1 MKNDLKVTCP
11 KCSKTETI
19 EISDDEFSNLPPG
32 MFILSKT
39 IVHDDHILTIDVDP
53 DHNIRRAY
61 TSQIDKVSTTITAE
75 EVPSSELFTIETRIP
90 YLIEKFPYLE
100 QKEQK
105 YTEVDPNTELATIF
119 MLCEDE
125 RKKKEILD
133 SLAVFH
139 VPIWVLP
146 YRAGALLVDTFS
158 VPTTI
163 ETTTSLILTDFES
176 MLGVSEIS
184 DYLSAYTRAENFLAD
199 LAKEKY
205 LVYTVSTP
213 KYLEDITELHWLSKP
228 RSIPQFTEL
237 PLELSKDEL
246 SQVTQSFDE
255 AFHTIEE
262 NMKTL
267 PTIQALISRKRSEF
281 TNKIEQEIE
290 KLNNKYGK
298 ILQRTKENTD
308 LKIDEKKKEWD
319 EKLAELRSS
328 TARHL
333 DETRVEYK
341 ESLRRLREDAD
352 RQTTMLLEEKEKKI
366 ADTIA
371 ARDLNATNILK
382 TKIGSTLETL
392 FNRFSDMMNSVQGQL
407 DEIKAKNFQLAD
419 VKDILEIQIGGLA
432 SSTESHLKDASK
444 NEIKDLKSRISESN
458 KEISNIE
465 KDTQSKINM
474 IEDETKKKID
484 GLNENIER
492 VTKEQNENIERL
504 MKEQRELI
512 EKTEVERTE
521 TIARLSSEQQKQIS
535 EIEAERDAQIG
546 ELVDI
551 TKKIAEKSTQII
563 EFINSKKETLL
574 EEEEQFKKFILS
586 NLLKFKQ
593 GQKVDIPI
601 YLTQFLDPNQD
612 TARLLVYPPLQ
623 FISMATEEKLINKNL
638 RVYITDSF
646 YDLKEK
652 LERLLVSKKEL
663 NATAKKAL
671 NSQNL
676 LSKIEFAPELKKGL
690 ETLYQNGRIKDK
702 VLRKFNEIAEKLA
715 GENI

>member
-1 MKNDLKVTCP
+1 
-11 KCSKTETI
+11 
-19 EISDDEFSNLPPG
+19 
-32 MFILSKT
+32 
-39 IVHDDHILTIDVDP
+39 
-53 DHNIRRAY
+53 
-61 TSQIDKVSTTITAE
+61 
-75 EVPSSELFTIETRIP
+75 
-90 YLIEKFPYLE
+90 
-100 QKEQK
+100 
-105 YTEVDPNTELATIF
+105 
-119 MLCEDE
+119 
-125 RKKKEILD
+125 
-133 SLAVFH
+133 
-139 VPIWVLP
+139 
-146 YRAGALLVDTFS
+146 
-158 VPTTI
+158 
-163 ETTTSLILTDFES
+163 
-176 MLGVSEIS
+176 
-184 DYLSAYTRAENFLAD
+184 
-199 LAKEKY
+199 
-205 LVYTVSTP
+205 
-213 KYLEDITELHWLSKP
+213 LEDITELHWLSKP

-419 VKDILEIQIGGLA
+419 VKDILEIQISGLA

-444 NEIKDLKSRISESN
+444 NEIKDLKSRINESN

-623 FISMATEEKLINKNL
+623 YISMATEEKLINKNL